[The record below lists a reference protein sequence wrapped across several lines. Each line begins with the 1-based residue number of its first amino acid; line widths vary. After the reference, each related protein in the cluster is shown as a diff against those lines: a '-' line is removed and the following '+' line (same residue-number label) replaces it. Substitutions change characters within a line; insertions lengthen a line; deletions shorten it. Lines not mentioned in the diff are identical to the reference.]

1 MKRIFN
7 NMLVNKMFLVLII
20 IVLLFE
26 YFLPIK
32 IYASTS
38 VAEDLQNFLQ
48 NNDFGTPTISVTKCQ
63 EIINEIEKA
72 DSRNKVTSGKDEN
85 GDIVIYINVTEKY
98 IVKNAFNK
106 VVKENMGDYIEA
118 NFYDYFVVNVN
129 PIKDE
134 TDNKT
139 NENNSVAQA
148 LQTILNDNAS
158 TLGKYNTTLS
168 QCEKIISRIENSDS
182 RNKVTVSNG
191 VIKIASISTK
201 TVEDAFQYAGGYE
214 QSIAELIAS
223 NNYSFFTVDI
233 IDANSIPDGKEDTRT
248 DEQKIIDAIV
258 SKYPSISPESARI
271 IVENDKYE
279 VTKDEEGN
287 ITDIKLNLTQDE
299 MNAYGISDK
308 AQGEVYKEQ
317 KEDSVD
323 IGGILLSPVFALV
336 NFVADAVVSG
346 IGSVMIGKGSGVLGT
361 GVLSDTKPTELNYE
375 NTDTHEID
383 MSSFKNLK
391 KIQYPHITY
400 TPEEI
405 FSGNV
410 DILSIDFISGKV
422 YDKDTNALR
431 DNKNDGWKN
440 IRKVISQ
447 WYQILRMIAI
457 IGFLSVLIYTG
468 IKIII
473 SSNAKDKAKYKE
485 WIINWLIGVTIL
497 FFMHYIMA
505 FTVSFNREFSNLVSK
520 ASNGIHVVPI
530 SNEGSSFDTNL
541 MGLVRFMI
549 QSQNF
554 FIKIAY
560 ETMYIALIVYTI
572 KFTVTYIRRVLYMA
586 FLTLIAPIV
595 ALTYP
600 IDKMNDGSAQGFN
613 MWLKEYVF
621 NALLQP
627 MHCILYYVLVGSAI
641 DVAANNPIYGIVV
654 LAFMSQ
660 AEKIFKKIFGFDKAN
675 PGTVGGMTDAFAAG
689 AIAANIAKMAK
700 FSKSALKGGNAGGN
714 AQNNLLDNVKP
725 LESGSIEDN
734 FKDNLLDGGNSSN
747 GNTMGGTSTGG
758 SSSNG
763 STTGRTSTSGN
774 SSNGNST
781 SRNNSTN
788 RNSSTDSKEPATG
801 KGPSVKN
808 GLKNV
813 GKKLVNPVYAIGR
826 GKEYNK
832 KRWLRRLGKGA
843 KGVGKLAIGTAAAA
857 VQAGISITD
866 GKYTLK
872 EGIASFAAGYA
883 GGGKLAS
890 GIGRA
895 ASSVSGSFKEGYYEG
910 DQGALREKQKQQFM
924 DNDEIYKMYK
934 NKYGSKAETMQR
946 LAADNMVPYGYTDV
960 KEQFKI
966 QKMANEI
973 IKKNDQYKNYDNTQ
987 KQEYMEKALKQARNT
1002 KAFIDSPGVSG
1013 IVHSPGKQEDYI
1025 KAEIKS
1031 RGITDEKSQEAQA
1044 IRTGLQNAFNS
1055 AAVWQQVNK

>member
-1 MKRIFN
+1 MKQIFLNKKIKRILIVSLIFILLCN
-7 NMLVNKMFLVLII
+7 VLFPTVVFSEDEGGNLIEKNGKKYIQVLDGYGDLLECEVVYIGDKGDDGKDII
-20 IVLLFE
+20 YFYPDPNQRDDNHVGVWINGEWDGTYDTNSYKPWNWREVMTHNIEMRIEETKDGVGFTDLDSTDWDAEAYYRIDKKSE
-26 YFLPIK
+26 YRQLDFMK
-32 IYASTS
+32 G
-38 VAEDLQNFLQ
+38 
-48 NNDFGTPTISVTKCQ
+48 DFGTISTDSDK
-63 EIINEIEKA
+63 EI
-72 DSRNKVTSGKDEN
+72 VTSF
-85 GDIVIYINVTEKY
+85 
-98 IVKNAFNK
+98 ANK
-106 VVKENMGDYIEA
+106 
-118 NFYDYFVVNVN
+118 
-129 PIKDE
+129 
-134 TDNKT
+134 
-139 NENNSVAQA
+139 
-148 LQTILNDNAS
+148 LN
-158 TLGKYNTTLS
+158 
-168 QCEKIISRIENSDS
+168 
-182 RNKVTVSNG
+182 
-191 VIKIASISTK
+191 
-201 TVEDAFQYAGGYE
+201 
-214 QSIAELIAS
+214 AELKKLESTGITLREALMRATS
-223 NNYSFFTVDI
+223 YAVGETQSDI
-233 IDANSIPDGKEDTRT
+233 N
-248 DEQKIIDAIV
+248 
-258 SKYPSISPESARI
+258 
-271 IVENDKYE
+271 
-279 VTKDEEGN
+279 
-287 ITDIKLNLTQDE
+287 
-299 MNAYGISDK
+299 NAYNED
-308 AQGEVYKEQ
+308 QRQQREDYEKEY
-317 KEDSVD
+317 DID
-323 IGGILLSPVFALV
+323 IGGILLSPVFALI

-346 IGSVMIGKGSGVLGT
+346 MGSIMIGEGSGVLGT
-361 GVLSDTKPTELNYE
+361 GVLSDTKPTGLNYE

-383 MSSFKNLK
+383 MSSFQGLK
-391 KIQYPHITY
+391 KIQFPHISY

-405 FSGNV
+405 FAGKI
-410 DILSIDFISGKV
+410 DLLSIDFISGQV

-431 DNKNDGWKN
+431 DNKNDGWKK
-440 IRKVISQ
+440 IREIISQ
-447 WYQILRMIAI
+447 WYQIFRMIAI
-457 IGFLSVLIYTG
+457 VGFLSVLIYTG

-473 SSNAKDKAKYKE
+473 SSSAKDKAKYKE
-485 WIINWLIGVTIL
+485 WIINWLIGIVIL
-497 FFMHYIMA
+497 FTMHYIMA

-530 SNEGSSFDTNL
+530 GNAGSDFNTNL
-541 MGLVRFMI
+541 MGLVRFMV
-549 QSQNF
+549 QSENF
-554 FIKIAY
+554 YIKIAN

-572 KFTVTYIRRVLYMA
+572 KFTVVYIKRVLYMA

-600 IDKMNDGSAQGFN
+600 IDKINDGSAQGFN
-613 MWLKEYVF
+613 TWLKEYVF

-675 PGTVGGMTDAFAAG
+675 PGTVGGMADAFAAG
-689 AIAANIAKMAK
+689 AIASNIAKMAK
-700 FSKSALKGGNAGGN
+700 FSKSALGKGGNAGGN

-763 STTGRTSTSGN
+763 NTTGRTSTSGN

-788 RNSSTDSKEPATG
+788 RNPSTDSKEPATG

-866 GKYTLK
+866 GKYSLK

-883 GGGKLAS
+883 GGEKILN
-890 GIGRA
+890 GIGKPI
-895 ASSVSGSFKEGYYEG
+895 SSVVGAYREGYHEG
-910 DQGALREKQKQQFM
+910 DEKYLRERQKQQFM

-934 NKYGSKAETMQR
+934 NKYGSKAETMQK

-973 IKKNDQYKNYDNTQ
+973 IKKNDQYKNYNDTQ

-1002 KAFIDSPGVSG
+1002 KSFIDSPGVSG

-1055 AAVWQQVNK
+1055 AALWQQVNK

>member
-32 IYASTS
+32 IYAS
-38 VAEDLQNFLQ
+38 
-48 NNDFGTPTISVTKCQ
+48 IS
-63 EIINEIEKA
+63 
-72 DSRNKVTSGKDEN
+72 
-85 GDIVIYINVTEKY
+85 
-98 IVKNAFNK
+98 
-106 VVKENMGDYIEA
+106 
-118 NFYDYFVVNVN
+118 NVN
-129 PIKDE
+129 PIKEE

-191 VIKIASISTK
+191 VIKITSISTK

-233 IDANSIPDGKEDTRT
+233 IDANSIPDGQEDTRT

-317 KEDSVD
+317 KEDSDVD

-530 SNEGSSFDTNL
+530 GNEGSSFDTNL

-675 PGTVGGMTDAFAAG
+675 PGTVGGMADAFAAG
-689 AIAANIAKMAK
+689 AIASNIAKMAK
-700 FSKSALKGGNAGGN
+700 FSKSALGKGGNAGGN

-763 STTGRTSTSGN
+763 NTTGRTSTSGN

-788 RNSSTDSKEPATG
+788 KDSSTDRKEPAVG
-801 KGPSVKN
+801 KGPSIKE
-808 GLKNV
+808 GLKSA
-813 GKKLVNPVYAIGR
+813 GKRLARPIYDFNR
-826 GKEYNK
+826 SKEYNGR
-832 KRWLRRLGKGA
+832 RWKRRLGNTA
-843 KGVGKLAIGTAAAA
+843 KSVGKLAVGATLGTAAAA

-1031 RGITDEKSQEAQA
+1031 RGITDENSQEAVK

-1055 AAVWQQVNK
+1055 AALWQQVNK

>member
-1 MKRIFN
+1 MKKIFYN
-7 NMLVNKMFLVLII
+7 AKIKK
-20 IVLLFE
+20 IVVSLLLSILLFDYVIPNVVFAATTIVEHTNYDFSYIDWISLKNNSE
-26 YFLPIK
+26 YSEIIK
-32 IYASTS
+32 KYGEEKFENDIKKATTEAVRKTIYYKENAESTDKAQEL
-38 VAEDLQNFLQ
+38 AELLIKNNPEGIMINGTLEVGNGFWGNTICNFKVFKVGLRQ
-48 NNDFGTPTISVTKCQ
+48 QAHEDATEQDMTYNNLLEWSEKSEEELDNEIIEV
-63 EIINEIEKA
+63 IINEFFKDSTEIVGDVTPEEVSKKILELNKEKIKLHVIGKK
-72 DSRNKVTSGKDEN
+72 NEYKITGFEVPEKDE
-85 GDIVIYINVTEKY
+85 YTL
-98 IVKNAFNK
+98 K
-106 VVKENMGDYIEA
+106 VEAGEELGIETA
-118 NFYDYFVVNVN
+118 
-129 PIKDE
+129 
-134 TDNKT
+134 
-139 NENNSVAQA
+139 
-148 LQTILNDNAS
+148 
-158 TLGKYNTTLS
+158 
-168 QCEKIISRIENSDS
+168 
-182 RNKVTVSNG
+182 
-191 VIKIASISTK
+191 
-201 TVEDAFQYAGGYE
+201 EDA
-214 QSIAELIAS
+214 S
-223 NNYSFFTVDI
+223 
-233 IDANSIPDGKEDTRT
+233 AN
-248 DEQKIIDAIV
+248 
-258 SKYPSISPESARI
+258 
-271 IVENDKYE
+271 
-279 VTKDEEGN
+279 
-287 ITDIKLNLTQDE
+287 L
-299 MNAYGISDK
+299 
-308 AQGEVYKEQ
+308 
-317 KEDSVD
+317 
-323 IGGILLSPVFALV
+323 GGILLSPVFSLV
-336 NFVADAVVSG
+336 NFVADAIVSG
-346 IGSVMIGKGSGVLGT
+346 LGTVMMGEGSGFVGL
-361 GVLSDTKPTELNYE
+361 GVLSTKKDE
-375 NTDTHEID
+375 NVYTNTT
-383 MSSFKNLK
+383 SRKVSTKSFLGNGILK
-391 KIQYPHITY
+391 YQYPHISY
-400 TPEEI
+400 TPEQI
-405 FSGNV
+405 FAGQV
-410 DILSIDFISGKV
+410 PLLSIDFISGKY
-422 YDKDTNALR
+422 YDKNTGATANEL
-431 DNKNDGWKN
+431 NKGWTS

-447 WYQILRMIAI
+447 WYQVLRMIAI

-485 WIINWLIGVTIL
+485 WIINWLVGIAIL

-505 FTVSFNREFSNLVSK
+505 FIISINGEFSNLIS
-520 ASNGIHVVPI
+520 SSFTGINVTP
-530 SNEGSSFDTNL
+530 SDNSENAFDTNL
-541 MGLVRFMI
+541 MGLVRFMV

-554 FIKIAY
+554 YIKVGY
-560 ETMYIALIVYTI
+560 EIMYIALIVYTI
-572 KFTVTYIRRVLYMA
+572 KFTFIYLKRVLNMA

-600 IDKMNDGSAQGFN
+600 IDKMNDGKAQGFD

-627 MHCILYYVLVGSAI
+627 MHCILYYVLVGTAI
-641 DVAANNPIYGIVV
+641 DVAVSNPIYAVVV
-654 LAFMSQ
+654 LAFMTE

-675 PGTVGGMTDAFAAG
+675 PGTVGGMTSAFAAG
-689 AIAANIAKMAK
+689 TIASGIVKDVAK
-700 FSKSALKGGNAGGN
+700 FSKGNKGKGGNAGGN

-788 RNSSTDSKEPATG
+788 KDSSTDRKEPAVG
-801 KGPSVKN
+801 KGPSIKE
-808 GLKNV
+808 GLKSA
-813 GKKLVNPVYAIGR
+813 GKRLARPIYDFNR
-826 GKEYNK
+826 SKEYNGR
-832 KRWLRRLGKGA
+832 RWKRRLGNTA
-843 KGVGKLAIGTAAAA
+843 KSVGKLAVGATLGTAAAA

-973 IKKNDQYKNYDNTQ
+973 IKKNDQYKNYDNIQ